1 MLGFHSNESAG
12 LWFAFMLDCIIKW
25 HQHRPQR
32 KGAGLV
38 SKLVETKGGV
48 EYVNDGGRLFHGSFC
63 NQGTFASSSQGLFMF
78 FSFFF
83 FLQNSPNKGKDVDVQ
98 PTSNL
103 FQLCDYEPKCGR
115 CVLNFLKIVWY
126 LTISTP
132 YVNLHLKG
140 HCVVQF

>member
-1 MLGFHSNESAG
+1 MVHSV
-12 LWFAFMLDCIIKW
+12 IKV
-25 HQHRPQR
+25 HSHHRVR
-32 KGAGLV
+32 VYSCFFL
-38 SKLVETKGGV
+38 
-48 EYVNDGGRLFHGSFC
+48 
-63 NQGTFASSSQGLFMF
+63 F
-78 FSFFF
+78 FSFFLFFFF